1 MALIERIQHLDEVRA
16 WPGTIQLEGVY
27 TAGVA
32 GERWLRGLQ
41 EGKIYGTRCP
51 RCRYTYVPARRF
63 CERCLG
69 ALDEDAWVEVGPQ
82 GTLVAW
88 TRVHVAPDGAPLVPP
103 RALGLIRLDGADA
116 VLVHELIGEG
126 AWASGM
132 RVEAVFRP
140 PAERTGSIRDLQGFR
155 ALGAPGGAPE
165 PPPAGPTHRD

>member
-1 MALIERIQHLDEVRA
+1 MPLIERIQHLNEARA
-16 WPGTIQLEGVY
+16 WRGAIRLEGVY

-69 ALDEDAWVEVGPQ
+69 ELSEDAWIEVGPQ
-82 GTLVAW
+82 GTLVSW

-103 RALGLIRLDGADA
+103 RTIGLIRLDGADA
-116 VLVHELIGEG
+116 VLVHELIGDGE
-126 AWASGM
+126 WASGM

-140 PAERTGSIRDLQGFR
+140 PAERVGSIRDLLGFR
-155 ALGAPGGAPE
+155 RL
-165 PPPAGPTHRD
+165 

>member
-1 MALIERIQHLDEVRA
+1 MPLIERVQHLNEVRA
-16 WPGTIQLEGVY
+16 WRGTIRLEGVY

-69 ALDEDAWVEVGPQ
+69 ELGDDAWIEVGPQ
-82 GTLVAW
+82 GTLVSW
-88 TRVHVAPDGAPLVPP
+88 TRVHVAPDGAPMASP
-103 RALGLIRLDGADA
+103 RIIGLIRLDGADA
-116 VLVHELIGEG
+116 LLVHDLIGDRE
-126 AWASGM
+126 WESGM

-140 PAERTGSIRDLQGFR
+140 PAERMGSIRDLLGFR
-155 ALGAPGGAPE
+155 RL
-165 PPPAGPTHRD
+165 

>member
-1 MALIERIQHLDEVRA
+1 MSLVERIQRVTEIRA

-69 ALDEDAWVEVGPQ
+69 GLGEDAWVEVGPR
-82 GTLVAW
+82 GTVLSW
-88 TRVHVAPDGAPLVPP
+88 TRVHVAPDGARLARP
-103 RALGLIRLDGADA
+103 RVIGLIRLDGADA
-116 VLVHELIGEG
+116 ALVHELIDEGE
-126 AWASGM
+126 WETGM
-132 RVEAVFRP
+132 RVEAIFRP
-140 PAERTGSIRDLQGFR
+140 PAERIGSIRDLLGFR
-155 ALGAPGGAPE
+155 SV
-165 PPPAGPTHRD
+165 R